1 MYGKG
6 RTIWKVIG
14 GWGAKFFVQAEI
26 EWKNRTRG
34 VVLKNIPHWPKKT
47 RHNFTDGPSLQFNV
61 WPCCL
66 SRIQAAFSK
75 YEAQTLIR
83 SLAWVPRIKIH
94 SFRFLTTNTEIK

>member
-34 VVLKNIPHWPKKT
+34 VVLKNILHWPKKT
-47 RHNFTDGPSLQFNV
+47 RHNFTDGPSL
-61 WPCCL
+61 
-66 SRIQAAFSK
+66 
-75 YEAQTLIR
+75 
-83 SLAWVPRIKIH
+83 
-94 SFRFLTTNTEIK
+94 